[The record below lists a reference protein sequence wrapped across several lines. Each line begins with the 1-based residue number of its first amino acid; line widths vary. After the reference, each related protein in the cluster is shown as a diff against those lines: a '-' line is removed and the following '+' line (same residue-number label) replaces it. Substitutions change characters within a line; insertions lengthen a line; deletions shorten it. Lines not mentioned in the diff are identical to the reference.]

1 MVAAARSDAEDIVE
15 DETDAVGGSDASDDD
30 AAFSLEALAEPAV
43 ADEWPRRNQGS
54 QETSDT
60 SLPPNYLVDNAVAAR
75 LYAGRH
81 HWSRRLASIGAK
93 LPCCLS
99 FLVDY

>member
-1 MVAAARSDAEDIVE
+1 M
-15 DETDAVGGSDASDDD
+15 SDASDDD
-30 AAFSLEALAEPAV
+30 AAFSLEALAVPVV
-43 ADEWPRRNQGS
+43 ADEWPRRNRDS
-54 QETSDT
+54 RETSDT
-60 SLPPNYLVDNAVAAR
+60 LLLPNYFVDNVGR

-81 HWSRRLASIGAK
+81 HWSCRLASIGAK